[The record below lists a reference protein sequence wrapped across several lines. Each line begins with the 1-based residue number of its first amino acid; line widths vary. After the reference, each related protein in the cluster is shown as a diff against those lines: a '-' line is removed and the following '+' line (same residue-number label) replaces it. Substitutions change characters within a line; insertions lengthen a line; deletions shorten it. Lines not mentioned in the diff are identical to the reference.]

1 MGFLKGIVGVISIC
15 KVACMITTVPY
26 ISSFLYPNTFLHCLC
41 INNPQITFT
50 DEPRWK
56 IINFQFENLWYLI
69 HSSTTKVKGYRCE
82 LSYVFSPDQINLIYQ
97 KGFNFQMQSGKKPKK
112 YCSKKNTF
120 NKTWSSSKNNNR
132 HSFVYSMKNIIWFD
146 LDLTKNINMYLP
158 SNKCVQFLNFSFLQ
172 LNLTFWWD
180 WLNPLLPRHHKLL
193 FT

>member
-1 MGFLKGIVGVISIC
+1 MGFHKGIVGVISIC
-15 KVACMITTVPY
+15 KVACMITTVPS
-26 ISSFLYPNTFLHCLC
+26 ISSFSYPNTFLHCLC

-112 YCSKKNTF
+112 YCSKKILSIKLEVVV
-120 NKTWSSSKNNNR
+120 KTTTGILLFILWKTL
-132 HSFVYSMKNIIWFD
+132 FD
-146 LDLTKNINMYLP
+146 LIWIWQRTKICIFHLTNVFN
-158 SNKCVQFLNFSFLQ
+158 S
-172 LNLTFWWD
+172 
-180 WLNPLLPRHHKLL
+180 
-193 FT
+193 